1 MASYLEYLNAAMK
14 KAQFERMENGDYF
27 GSIAGFDGLWA
38 SGHTR
43 EEAARDLYSALDG
56 WLDVHLRI
64 GRQSIPPVEGVD
76 LNSLPRLVED

>member
-1 MASYLEYLNAAMK
+1 MATYLEYLNTAMK
-14 KAQFERMENGDYF
+14 KAQFEQMKKGDYF
-27 GSIAGFDGLWA
+27 GSIPGFEGLWA

-56 WLDVHLRI
+56 WIDVHLRV
-64 GRQSIPPVEGVD
+64 GRQSIPAIDGVD

>member
-1 MASYLEYLNAAMK
+1 MASYREYLNAAMK

-27 GSIAGFDGLWA
+27 ASIAGFDGLWA

-56 WLDVHLRI
+56 WIDVHLRI
-64 GRQSIPPVEGVD
+64 GRQSIPTVEGVD